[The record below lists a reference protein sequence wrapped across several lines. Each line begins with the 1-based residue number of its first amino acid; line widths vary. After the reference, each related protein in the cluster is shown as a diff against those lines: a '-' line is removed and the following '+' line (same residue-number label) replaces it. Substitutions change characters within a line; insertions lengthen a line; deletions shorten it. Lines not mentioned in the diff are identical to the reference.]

1 MGKIDSGISTGVVP
15 DSKKKE
21 NLVIGT
27 SAVFEKKTKLGNR
40 HKCRIR
46 KKDKIEKSAPCASYD
61 KNANSAIS
69 WCRFEAL
76 PYSPDMKERTRG
88 WQRKKSTKKINKINK
103 NQKVH
108 RKIRQGA
115 KKSDKKINRGIQQE
129 GAPGHHLH
137 GF

>member
-15 DSKKKE
+15 DSKKGKFG
-21 NLVIGT
+21 NRHQCRIR
-27 SAVFEKKTKLGNR
+27 KKTKLGNR

-46 KKDKIEKSAPCASYD
+46 KKNKIEKSAPCASYD